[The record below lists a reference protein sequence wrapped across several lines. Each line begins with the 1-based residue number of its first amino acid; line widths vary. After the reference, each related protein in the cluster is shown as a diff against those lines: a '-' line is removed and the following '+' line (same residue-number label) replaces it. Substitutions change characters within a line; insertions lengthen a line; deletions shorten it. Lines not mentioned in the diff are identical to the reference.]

1 MNIAAD
7 PPGQREARDPQLDQ
21 WLAALVQHSAD
32 ALSRLYEAT
41 AARLYAVALRV
52 TGCAADAEEVV
63 VDVYQHAWTHATD
76 FDPRRGGAL
85 TWLCMLT
92 WSRAVDRRRRLRPQT
107 DALHPEGDHDTYTPA
122 AMEADPLATF
132 VDGARVRAALA
143 ELRPEQRDLILMAFY
158 EGASHSEIA
167 ERTGLPLGT
176 VKSHIR
182 RGVDALRQALGDEDV
197 D

>member
-1 MNIAAD
+1 MNVAAE
-7 PPGQREARDPQLDQ
+7 PTGQRDPQLDQ
-21 WLAALVQHSAD
+21 WVAELCQRSPA

-63 VDVYQHAWTHATD
+63 VDVYQHVWTHATD
-76 FDPRRGGAL
+76 FDPARGGAL
-85 TWLCMLT
+85 TWMCMLT
-92 WSRAVDRRRRLRPQT
+92 WSRAVDRRRRLRPQA
-107 DALHPEGDHDTYTPA
+107 DGLHPDADHDTYTPA
-122 AMEADPLATF
+122 AMEADPLAAF
-132 VDGARVRAALA
+132 VDGARVRTALEA
-143 ELRPEQRDLILMAFY
+143 LRPEQRDLILMAFY

-167 ERTGLPLGT
+167 ARTGWPLGT